1 MATNNN
7 NKALN
12 VPHLR
17 FPEFSGEWK
26 KVRLGEIC
34 NMLCGYAFNGEDIVE
49 QGSYLLM
56 RGINITEGSIRHS
69 SELDRY
75 YSGSI
80 EKLDKYKLAVG
91 DLVIGMDG
99 SKVGRNSAIVSSY
112 EDGSYLVQRVC
123 RIKSS
128 IGNNYIL
135 QFINNT
141 KFHQY
146 VDTVK
151 TSSAIPHI
159 SLGDIQNFRT
169 LVSGKIP
176 D

>member
-75 YSGSI
+75 YSC
-80 EKLDKYKLAVG
+80 LLY
-91 DLVIGMDG
+91 
-99 SKVGRNSAIVSSY
+99 
-112 EDGSYLVQRVC
+112 
-123 RIKSS
+123 
-128 IGNNYIL
+128 
-135 QFINNT
+135 
-141 KFHQY
+141 
-146 VDTVK
+146 
-151 TSSAIPHI
+151 TSPSPR
-159 SLGDIQNFRT
+159 D
-169 LVSGKIP
+169 
-176 D
+176 